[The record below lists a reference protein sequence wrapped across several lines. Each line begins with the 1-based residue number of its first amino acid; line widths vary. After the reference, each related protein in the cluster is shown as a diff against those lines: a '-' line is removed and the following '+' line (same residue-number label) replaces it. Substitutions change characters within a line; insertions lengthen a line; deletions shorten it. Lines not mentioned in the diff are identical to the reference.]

1 MIRLE
6 KIDPDVQVL
15 SHFRKTTHS
24 NPRENATEKQ
34 AERGFS
40 STGLARS
47 AGQEQYKVGPEN
59 EKENNGVQSPVQTKK
74 YPFPR

>member
-1 MIRLE
+1 MF
-6 KIDPDVQVL
+6 KY
-15 SHFRKTTHS
+15 SYFRKTAYL
-24 NPRENATEKQ
+24 NPRENATEQQ

-59 EKENNGVQSPVQTKK
+59 EK
-74 YPFPR
+74 